1 MLTSSSPSPHGLPA
15 RTWCCVVLVVLMATF
30 APCAQA
36 EPLAGSIAFPSSLT
50 NAPSLRVY
58 YCGQKVATDTF
69 GSTVRFTINKESDNE
84 RMYVLVTTKIRPV
97 SARIGVGEHLINT
110 IDHLR
115 VPNGQAYK
123 FYALV
128 RDKRADGSARWRV
141 ERKLELNE
149 SRCIPDDTLI
159 VLWRPDCIAKLEDDS
174 TQVFP
179 RLVCKDDTVNRFG
192 SSQQLHEF
200 ATEMWMEAINSDF
213 FHAKRAKEKVR
224 LAGNR
229 VLRVVA

>member
-1 MLTSSSPSPHGLPA
+1 MVIPQSPLPYA
-15 RTWCCVVLVVLMATF
+15 LLVRVCGVVLIGLLIAYT
-30 APCAQA
+30 PHIQT
-36 EPLAGSIAFPSSLT
+36 EPLVGSIAFPSSL
-50 NAPSLRVY
+50 ASVPSLRVY
-58 YCGQKVATDTF
+58 YCGQKIATDTF
-69 GSTVRFTINKESDNE
+69 GSTIRFTVNKESDNE

-97 SARIGVGEHLINT
+97 SARLGMGDHLINT

-115 VPNGQAYK
+115 VPNGQTYK

-128 RDKRADGSARWRV
+128 RDKRVDGSSRWRV
-141 ERKLELNE
+141 ERKLTLNE

-174 TQVFP
+174 TQIFP
-179 RLVCKDDTVNRFG
+179 RLVCKDDTVTRFG
-192 SSQQLHEF
+192 SEQLLHEF